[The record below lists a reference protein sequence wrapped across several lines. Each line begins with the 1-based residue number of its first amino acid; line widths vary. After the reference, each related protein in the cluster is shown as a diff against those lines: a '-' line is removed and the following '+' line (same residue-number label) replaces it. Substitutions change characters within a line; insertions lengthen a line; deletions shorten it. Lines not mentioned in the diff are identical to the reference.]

1 MSTVQQRSSSART
14 GQPQAPPRP
23 PPERGPEPE
32 SQPAASAAPAP
43 APPPQAAPPRSK
55 RRRLLLLV
63 PILFI
68 VGAIGGTIGY
78 RYWYDSAYFVST
90 DNASVTGDLIQI
102 GSLNAGRLVSAPLEV
117 GQQVARDQVI
127 AEVAVPQ
134 QVGAVPFSDTPLL
147 QETQSANAR
156 VAVHSPIDGVV
167 AARMGNVGSTVTA
180 GQAIYALVD
189 PRRVWVNANIEEA
202 KVNRVQPGQTVE
214 VHADALDRT
223 FPGRVQAVT
232 PASAATFSLLPSQ
245 NVSGN
250 FTKVT
255 QYVPVKILVD
265 SGDALLPLGTSV
277 EVRIQVAEPKGWL
290 PWQH

>member
-1 MSTVQQRSSSART
+1 MAIGPSLRTRRARTKLPPPLSRWYTATRGPLARNPLQAGVAVAPAHGILQAKNSSQTELSPEEPDRPPMSTVQQRSSSART

-134 QVGAVPFSDTPLL
+134 QVGAVPFSD
-147 QETQSANAR
+147 
-156 VAVHSPIDGVV
+156 
-167 AARMGNVGSTVTA
+167 
-180 GQAIYALVD
+180 
-189 PRRVWVNANIEEA
+189 
-202 KVNRVQPGQTVE
+202 
-214 VHADALDRT
+214 
-223 FPGRVQAVT
+223 
-232 PASAATFSLLPSQ
+232 
-245 NVSGN
+245 
-250 FTKVT
+250 
-255 QYVPVKILVD
+255 
-265 SGDALLPLGTSV
+265 
-277 EVRIQVAEPKGWL
+277 
-290 PWQH
+290 